1 MDDRNASASF
11 GEQRTPVFP
20 SVIIFLTPPLFAPMT
35 GVPHAS
41 DSSTTF
47 PNVSVADG
55 NTIMLEQAYASAKSS
70 PCK

>member
-1 MDDRNASASF
+1 MRPHFWADKEPRFSICNN
-11 GEQRTPVFP
+11 
-20 SVIIFLTPPLFAPMT
+20 ILTPPLFAPMT

-47 PNVSVADG
+47 PNVSVVDG
-55 NTIMLEQAYASAKSS
+55 NTIKLEQAYASAKSA

>member
-1 MDDRNASASF
+1 MRPHFWRAKNSRFS
-11 GEQRTPVFP
+11 
-20 SVIIFLTPPLFAPMT
+20 ICNNILTPPLFAPMT

-55 NTIMLEQAYASAKSS
+55 NTIKLEQAYASAKSP

>member
-1 MDDRNASASF
+1 MHLHFR
-11 GEQRTPVFP
+11 RTKNSRFP

-55 NTIMLEQAYASAKSS
+55 NTIMLEQAYASAKSVL
-70 PCK
+70 CK